1 MQIVVK
7 ANAEQK
13 ATLESMNWAENLQ
26 IHWVVGNQYSIDAD
40 AYFDLCYEDEGWTF
54 HEIKDRQVFVN
65 AVIQI
70 SQELPANAIRI
81 NGWNSFLNRSIWE
94 IASNDTSLTQNA
106 LQILESIGRKG
117 IIVPDEPGFIAVR
130 IIAMI
135 INEAYFAL
143 DEGISTKKE
152 IDIAMKLGTNYPYGP
167 FEWAGIIGL
176 HKIAKLLEILYLKD
190 ERYQTAPALLQELV
204 TQNHSN

>member
-40 AYFDLCYEDEGWTF
+40 AYFDLCYEVEGWTF
-54 HEIKDRQVFVN
+54 HEIKDRPVFVN

>member
-1 MQIVVK
+1 MRIVVK

-26 IHWVVGNQYSIDAD
+26 MQWVETNQYWLDAD
-40 AYFDLCYEDEGWTF
+40 AYFDLCFEEEGFTF
-54 HEIKDRQVFVN
+54 QEIKSSPIFIN
-65 AVIQI
+65 AVLDI
-70 SQELPANAIRI
+70 SKELPTNTIRMNA
-81 NGWNSFLNRSIWE
+81 WNSFLNRSIWE
-94 IASNDTSLTQNA
+94 IVSNDATLNLSA
-106 LQILESIGRKG
+106 LQVLERMGRKG

-167 FEWAGIIGL
+167 FEWGSIIGL
-176 HKIAKLLEILYLKD
+176 NKIAKLLEILYLKD
-190 ERYQTAPALLQELV
+190 ERYITAPALLQELI
-204 TQNHSN
+204 TKNHSN